1 MTVSADNTETLTPLR
16 CPTLVEPR
24 WILFDAWKNFPL
36 AAHEPLIEKLDAKMA
51 MDPSGDSCIIAIP
64 INGKGSDV
72 VVDQITDVL
81 NPLGFSLSGIFYQ
94 NHEKGRSAIS
104 AFRRISGEKIH

>member
-36 AAHEPLIEKLDAKMA
+36 AAHEPLIEKLDAK
-51 MDPSGDSCIIAIP
+51 
-64 INGKGSDV
+64 
-72 VVDQITDVL
+72 
-81 NPLGFSLSGIFYQ
+81 
-94 NHEKGRSAIS
+94 
-104 AFRRISGEKIH
+104 KIKMSPALAAARPFF